1 MMNTRTLRPRFHAV
15 ALPVVAAALVAIG
28 GDGHAASAAT
38 DQAATTKQA
47 SGKKAESTPYR
58 ALRASKIIGK
68 EVRNPEGK
76 NIGQIRDL
84 VVNMNNGQ
92 VRYAMLEFDP
102 GIFKGERLFAVPT
115 AQLRLGSDDQL
126 VYNMTRD
133 KLEQAAVPQAD
144 WNKAWKD
151 HDYLGRM
158 DKVWGVTQPSNDE
171 RAYRVSDLL
180 GKDVNSPSGKDIG
193 DLKDLVIN
201 MATQKVHYAV
211 LAFDPSWTAPEKNFA
226 FPLSAF
232 NLTADKDEL
241 VLNVDKAKVQAMKSF
256 DDSRL
261 ANLND
266 PVWVADVYR
275 YFVTILPVVVAVKPE
290 DVFARLDHD
299 KNGWL
304 DKTEVK
310 DSADVERN
318 WARLD
323 TDKDGRI
330 SKSEFTSRYTA
341 DAGSPAAKKTGS

>member
-1 MMNTRTLRPRFHAV
+1 
-15 ALPVVAAALVAIG
+15 
-28 GDGHAASAAT
+28 
-38 DQAATTKQA
+38 
-47 SGKKAESTPYR
+47 
-58 ALRASKIIGK
+58 
-68 EVRNPEGK
+68 
-76 NIGQIRDL
+76 
-84 VVNMNNGQ
+84 
-92 VRYAMLEFDP
+92 MLEFDP

-144 WNKAWKD
+144 WNKAWQD

-266 PVWVADVYR
+266 PVWVADVDR

>member
-1 MMNTRTLRPRFHAV
+1 MNTRTLRPRFHAV
-15 ALPVVAAALVAIG
+15 VLPVVAAALVAIG

-38 DQAATTKQA
+38 DQAAATKQA

-84 VVNMNNGQ
+84 IVNMNNGQ

-102 GIFKGERLFAVPT
+102 GIFQGERLFAVPT
-115 AQLRLGSDDQL
+115 TQLRLGSDDQL

-133 KLEQAAVPQAD
+133 KLEQAAVPRAD
-144 WNKAWKD
+144 WNKAWHD

-241 VLNVDKAKVQAMKSF
+241 VLDVDKAKIQAMKSF

-266 PVWVADVYR
+266 PVWVADVDR

-290 DVFARLDHD
+290 DIFARLDAD
-299 KNGWL
+299 KNGSL

-310 DSADVERN
+310 ASADVERN
-318 WARLD
+318 WTRLD
-323 TDKDGRI
+323 TDKNGRI
-330 SKSEFTSRYTA
+330 SKSEFTSQYTA